1 MSVRLTTERME
12 ELLQLCEHM
21 LKQKMHII
29 RKFAILIGKMVA
41 AEPGVEHAP
50 LFYKPL
56 EKIKDT
62 ELRCHNGN
70 FDRFMTIPSEIKPI
84 LKWWISRDGAQ

>member
-1 MSVRLTTERME
+1 
-12 ELLQLCEHM
+12 M
-21 LKQKMHII
+21 LKQKMHITI

-56 EKIKDT
+56 EKVKDT

-70 FDRFMTIPSEIKPI
+70 FDRFMKSLARLSQVLNGGSVTFQMHISLLLMVPSI
-84 LKWWISRDGAQ
+84 L